1 MTYPVNIHWQIDKKI
16 CWSFLWELIFLQLL
30 MADFC
35 IDGKCHFPLPN
46 KVIYSNETMIK
57 ILKEKSVVE
66 IKGVL
71 EKINKCQL
79 CDLEIGLL
87 CATLLID
94 PGTYNQLTGKNIL
107 LSWFQWAPIILIF
120 FHFVVKWIHK
130 IISSSKY
137 CPWIHLLCTIQ
148 NLGKKYAL
156 ATIFSEIKV
165 N

>member
-1 MTYPVNIHWQIDKKI
+1 MVSRQHCFIILSQVY
-16 CWSFLWELIFLQLL
+16 SFFLQLL

-46 KVIYSNETMIK
+46 KQIYTNETMIK

-87 CATLLID
+87 CAILLID
-94 PGTYNQLTGKNIL
+94 PGT
-107 LSWFQWAPIILIF
+107 
-120 FHFVVKWIHK
+120 
-130 IISSSKY
+130 
-137 CPWIHLLCTIQ
+137 
-148 NLGKKYAL
+148 
-156 ATIFSEIKV
+156 
-165 N
+165 

>member
-1 MTYPVNIHWQIDKKI
+1 
-16 CWSFLWELIFLQLL
+16 

-107 LSWFQWAPIILIF
+107 LSWFQ
-120 FHFVVKWIHK
+120 
-130 IISSSKY
+130 
-137 CPWIHLLCTIQ
+137 
-148 NLGKKYAL
+148 
-156 ATIFSEIKV
+156 
-165 N
+165 

>member
-1 MTYPVNIHWQIDKKI
+1 MPADHEGERGENETGANFSLYTIFIDKVKKK
-16 CWSFLWELIFLQLL
+16 CWSFLGEKKKFAIIWIPIHYEEIEFKVCWHWQLIFTSYSSMVSRQHCSIILSQVYSFFLQLL

-46 KVIYSNETMIK
+46 KQIYTNETMIK

-87 CATLLID
+87 CAILLID
-94 PGTYNQLTGKNIL
+94 PGT
-107 LSWFQWAPIILIF
+107 
-120 FHFVVKWIHK
+120 
-130 IISSSKY
+130 
-137 CPWIHLLCTIQ
+137 
-148 NLGKKYAL
+148 
-156 ATIFSEIKV
+156 
-165 N
+165 